1 MRYEISELDRMLSGL
16 LIPGVVSAVD
26 AGKARVRI
34 ASDGWVSSWI
44 PWLGLAAGKAR
55 HWRLPSVGEQALM
68 LNPSGEPDNGFA
80 LVGFY
85 TDALG
90 HDGRANVVAWQMP
103 DGCKIEYDFTA
114 GAALING
121 CKAVTVNAAESVT
134 VKATT
139 ITLDADNVIVTQN
152 LTVGA
157 AINHLANGGA
167 KASFGGAIEAKGDVS
182 AGDISLMKHAHREQG
197 DGQMTSEAV

>member
-1 MRYEISELDRMLSGL
+1 MNFELSELDRMLSCL

-26 AGKARVRI
+26 AGSARVRI
-34 ASDGWVSSWI
+34 EADGWVSGWV
-44 PWLGLAAGKAR
+44 PWLAQAAGQAR
-55 HWRLPSVGEQALM
+55 HWRLPSVGEQALL

-85 TDALG
+85 TEALG
-90 HDGRANVVAWQMP
+90 HDGRADVVAWQMP
-103 DGCKIEYDFTA
+103 DGGKIEYDFAA
-114 GAALING
+114 GAVLIEG
-121 CKAVTVNAAESVT
+121 CKTVTVNAAESVT
-134 VKATT
+134 VKTTT
-139 ITLDADNVIVTQN
+139 ITLDAADVIVTNN

-182 AGDISLMKHAHREQG
+182 AGDVSLMKHAHREQG
-197 DGQMTSEAV
+197 DGQLTSEAV